1 MPRKHKNPWKIAEG
15 LAKGLTQMQA
25 VQEAGY
31 AASTAQK
38 KVYAIGKTPLGAIG
52 SHRLL

>member
-1 MPRKHKNPWKIAEG
+1 MPRKQKNPWKIAEG

-31 AASTAQK
+31 AAASTAPQS
-38 KVYAIGKTPLGAIG
+38 PMLG
-52 SHRLL
+52 R